1 MEGEAFLTEK
11 ELKKLNRY
19 QLLEMLIIQTERAD
33 ELQQQLDVMQKLA
46 CEKDFRMSNLGS
58 IADAAIQVS
67 SVFEAAQTA
76 ADIYLDAARKQA
88 ADIIQEAR
96 READEIIARAES
108 KAAVF
113 SMIHKSNFGP
123 HAK

>member
-1 MEGEAFLTEK
+1 MSELGLEKTGVLKYFINRLTLAVNPDANLKLSALEK
-11 ELKKLNRY
+11 S
-19 QLLEMLIIQTERAD
+19 AD
-33 ELQQQLDVMQKLA
+33 K
-46 CEKDFRMSNLGS
+46 FIGS

>member
-1 MEGEAFLTEK
+1 MTEK

-19 QLLEMLIIQTERAD
+19 QLLEMLIMQTERAD

-108 KAAVF
+108 KATVF

-123 HAK
+123 HTK

>member
-1 MEGEAFLTEK
+1 MEGGAFLTEK

-108 KAAVF
+108 KAAGI

-123 HAK
+123 HEK